1 MGLFG
6 ALIFWRRI
14 CWRQNVKFIHNG
26 YLIVFDKD
34 CKKDPIIKFWRCE
47 RKYDCKACIH
57 TKVDVVIANI
67 NEHSHGASAASVEI
81 RLELRLRFNVGF
93 TCYSTIKVFIIISSS
108 PYILFQFQSAPKYW
122 APKST
127 GLHRAS

>member
-1 MGLFG
+1 MSG
-6 ALIFWRRI
+6 
-14 CWRQNVKFIHNG
+14 G
-26 YLIVFDKD
+26 YLSGDICPVGICPVGICPD
-34 CKKDPIIKFWRCE
+34 
-47 RKYDCKACIH
+47 
-57 TKVDVVIANI
+57 TVVIANI

-93 TCYSTIKVFIIISSS
+93 TCYSTIKVFIVISSS